1 MDKKKFF
8 LYIAFVVV
16 LLGVG
21 IYLLKTNKANVPLLS
36 FNFPSLSSLD
46 VTPTIPFATKS
57 AEFAVVKRVIDGDT
71 IELTDGR
78 KVRYIGIDTP
88 ELHHPTKKVQCFA
101 REAMEK
107 NKELVEGKTI
117 EMKKDV
123 SNTDIYKR
131 LLRYVWIPAT
141 NSAQI
146 VFVNE
151 YLVKEG
157 YAYAATFPPDVAN
170 ASLFQKAAASA
181 RVQNKGLWSSCK

>member
-1 MDKKKFF
+1 MFF
-8 LYIAFVVV
+8 LYIAFVVFLV
-16 LLGVG
+16 GVG
-21 IYLLKTNKANVPLLS
+21 VYLLKTNKANIPLPLPHPSALS
-36 FNFPSLSSLD
+36 ALE
-46 VTPTIPFATKS
+46 TPAVSIATKS
-57 AEFAVVKRVIDGDT
+57 AEFAAVKRVIDGDT

-117 EMKKDV
+117 EMKKDI

-131 LLRYVWIPAT
+131 LLRYVWVPAT

-157 YAYAATFPPDVAN
+157 YAYAATFPPNVAN
-170 ASLFQKAAASA
+170 ANLFQKAAANA
-181 RVQNKGLWSSCK
+181 RIQNKGLWSLCN